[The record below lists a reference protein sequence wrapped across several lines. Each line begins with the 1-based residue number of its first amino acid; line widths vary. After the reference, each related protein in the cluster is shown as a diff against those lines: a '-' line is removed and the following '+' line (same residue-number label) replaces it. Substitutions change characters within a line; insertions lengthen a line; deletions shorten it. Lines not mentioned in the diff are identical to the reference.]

1 MAGLTDEK
9 NIEGVVVTLV
19 VVSVEFASRS
29 GVAAHRAERRF
40 EKYGGCNALT
50 CFNVSDDALTPFG
63 GFPDCRL
70 GKLTFRVV
78 AEELLD
84 PFVLLEF
91 LLRCFCCFPPGQLP
105 LEALLPLPLA
115 IFIGVGVVAC
125 TLCCLDAG
133 FAPGT

>member
-9 NIEGVVVTLV
+9 NIEGVVVALV
-19 VVSVEFASRS
+19 VVSMELVGRS
-29 GVAAHRAERRF
+29 AFAAHRAVRRF
-40 EKYGGCNALT
+40 EKYGSRNALT
-50 CFNVSDDALTPFG
+50 DPTVPDDALTPFG

-70 GKLTFRVV
+70 GKLTFWVV

-91 LLRCFCCFPPGQLP
+91 LLGCFCCFPPGQLP

-115 IFIGVGVVAC
+115 IFIGVGVVAY
-125 TLCCLDAG
+125 TLRCFDAG
-133 FAPGT
+133 LAAGT